1 MNDGIEQADDL
12 AQLLAAQAP
21 SRKDVEVEALQ
32 YGYNGM
38 FSDRPTVKE
47 AAEYLEYAR
56 SRKRIGYHSRVSASD
71 EHEGFTSGEKEFNPK
86 GLCVV

>member
-56 SRKRIGYHSRVSASD
+56 SVGDPTGIVVGMQLVVNTQALIRARKNLIRKD
-71 EHEGFTSGEKEFNPK
+71 
-86 GLCVV
+86 CV